1 MMKIK
6 ILFLIL
12 SLSLASNAIAVSLTA
27 KKKYPY
33 SLITD
38 DYGILN
44 QEDLRHYT
52 KITTPKPFSEKE
64 WGGFY
69 WQCFPR
75 ESVSMTLE
83 DLGYSSEDWGW
94 TDTASMLDI
103 KVNIKPNI
111 THHYYMRRA
120 YPLLTY
126 QEGFTRW
133 HKLMA
138 KQKFV
143 CFAGEFDGKETKV
156 ENNFSREVYNW
167 TFEKIK
173 TKKGIDCLLGL

>member
-1 MMKIK
+1 MKTK

-12 SLSLASNAIAVSLTA
+12 CLSLSSDVFAVCLAA

-44 QEDLRHYT
+44 EEDLRHYN
-52 KITTPKPFSEKE
+52 KISRPKPFSEKE
-64 WGGFY
+64 RGGFY

-75 ESVSMTLE
+75 ELVSMTLE
-83 DLGYSSEDWGW
+83 DMGYSSEDWGF
-94 TDTASMLDI
+94 TDTASDLNI
-103 KVNIKPNI
+103 KIYIKPNI
-111 THHYYMRRA
+111 IHHYYTRRA
-120 YPLLTY
+120 YPLGVY
-126 QEGFTRW
+126 QKNFTRW

-138 KQKFV
+138 KQKYV
-143 CFAGEFDGKETKV
+143 CFLGEYDGKENKI
-156 ENNFSREVYNW
+156 EGGIPREVYNW

-173 TKKGIDCLLGL
+173 TKKGSGYLLGL

>member
-1 MMKIK
+1 MKIK
-6 ILFLIL
+6 ILLFILCL
-12 SLSLASNAIAVSLTA
+12 SLSSNAIAVSLAA

-52 KITTPKPFSEKE
+52 KISTPKPFSKKE

-83 DLGYSSEDWGW
+83 DMGYSSEDWGW
-94 TDTASMLDI
+94 TDTASDLNI
-103 KVNIKPNI
+103 KVYIKPNI
-111 THHYYMRRA
+111 IHHYYMRRA
-120 YPLLTY
+120 YPLITY

-138 KQKFV
+138 KQKYV
-143 CFAGEFDGKETKV
+143 CFAGEFDGKKTEIDGKLP
-156 ENNFSREVYNW
+156 REVYKW
-167 TFEKIK
+167 TFEQIK
-173 TKKGIDCLLGL
+173 TKNGSGYLLGL